1 MIRMYGVWKRYP
13 NGVIALNGFN
23 ININRGDFVYIVGP
37 SGAGKST
44 FIKLIYREERPTKGQ
59 VFVNGINLERLK
71 SKKVAELR
79 RGIGIVFQD
88 YRLLPTLTVFEN
100 IAFAMEVLG
109 KTETEIAKE
118 VTDVLSVVGL
128 REKKNAFPN
137 QLSGGEQ
144 QRVVIARALINNPAL
159 LIADEPTGNLDP
171 LNAWEIMNVLERI
184 NLAGTTVVMATH
196 NKEIVNRMK
205 KRVIEI
211 DRGQVV
217 RDEIQGGYE
226 NA

>member
-1 MIRMYGVWKRYP
+1 V
-13 NGVIALNGFN
+13 
-23 ININRGDFVYIVGP
+23 
-37 SGAGKST
+37 S
-44 FIKLIYREERPTKGQ
+44 
-59 VFVNGINLERLK
+59 
-71 SKKVAELR
+71 
-79 RGIGIVFQD
+79 
-88 YRLLPTLTVFEN
+88 EN
-100 IAFAMEVLG
+100 IAFAMEVLE
-109 KTETEIAKE
+109 KTPEEIKRE
-118 VTDVLSVVGL
+118 VPDVLDMVGL
-128 REKKNAFPN
+128 RGKENSFPN

-144 QRVVIARALINNPAL
+144 QRVAIARALINRPAV

-184 NLAGTTVVMATH
+184 NLNGTTIVMATH

-217 RDEIQGGYE
+217 RDEVKGGYD

>member
-1 MIRMYGVWKRYP
+1 MIRMYGVWKRFP
-13 NGVIALNGFN
+13 NGVVALNGFN

-44 FIKLIYREERPTKGQ
+44 FIKLIYREHRPTNGQ

-71 SKKVAELR
+71 SKEVSRLR
-79 RGIGIVFQD
+79 RGIGVVFQD

-100 IAFAMEVLG
+100 VAFAMEVLE
-109 KTETEIAKE
+109 KTEEEIAKE
-118 VTDVLSVVGL
+118 VPDVLNVVGL
-128 REKKNAFPN
+128 LDKKDAFPN

-144 QRVVIARALINNPAL
+144 QRVVIARALINQPAL

-171 LNAWEIMNVLERI
+171 LNAWEIMNVLEKI
-184 NLAGTTVVMATH
+184 NMSGTTVVMATH

>member
-1 MIRMYGVWKRYP
+1 MIKMYDVWKRYP

-23 ININRGDFVYIVGP
+23 VNINRGDFVYLVGP

-44 FIKLIYREERPTKGQ
+44 FIKLIYREERPSKGQ
-59 VFVNGINLERLK
+59 IFVDGMNLDRIK
-71 SKKVAELR
+71 SKRVAQLR
-79 RGIGIVFQD
+79 RNIGIVFQD

-100 IAFAMEVLG
+100 IAFAMEVLE
-109 KTETEIAKE
+109 KTPEEIKRE
-118 VTDVLSVVGL
+118 VPDVLDMVGL
-128 REKKNAFPN
+128 RGKEKSFPN

-144 QRVVIARALINNPAL
+144 QRVAIARALINRPAV

-171 LNAWEIMNVLERI
+171 LNAWEIMNVLEKI
-184 NLAGTTVVMATH
+184 NLNGTTIVMATH

-217 RDEIQGGYE
+217 RDEVKGGYDH
-226 NA
+226 A